1 MEYLYSATNF
11 RLRELSVGYT
21 FENLFG
27 MNKNLTASVVGR
39 NLFFLYKKSPCDP
52 DISGST
58 GNGWQGIDV
67 FSLPATRSW
76 GLNLKLNF

>member
-1 MEYLYSATNF
+1 MYSATNF

-39 NLFFLYKKSPCDP
+39 NLFFLYKSLLVILIFPVLREMD
-52 DISGST
+52 GRVST
-58 GNGWQGIDV
+58 YSVCLLHVAGD
-67 FSLPATRSW
+67 
-76 GLNLKLNF
+76 